1 MLSAKERV
9 IYNHSL
15 AEQIKTILPLNESF
29 VYEHNMIF
37 KDCYGNLIK
46 IEFVHFKNEEDYKAH
61 QAKEEY
67 KKESR
72 AEKNKKREKYN
83 PNDIFKKRK

>member
-1 MLSAKERV
+1 MMTAKERI

-15 AEQIKTILPLNESF
+15 AEQIKSVLPLEESF
-29 VYEHNMIF
+29 IYEHNMIF

-46 IEFVHFKNEEDYKAH
+46 IEFVHFKNEDGYKAH

-67 KKESR
+67 KEKSR
-72 AEKNKKREKYN
+72 VEKNTKMEKA
-83 PNDIFKKRK
+83 K